1 MNTSGIHFSF
11 LLYQS
16 YLAGRNDWDP
26 VHTTRDTTVERT
38 LHDLAYALGEMDRTK
53 SCMGVEGTLK
63 KRSEVLEVA
72 REYLQL
78 DEDLVVEP

>member
-16 YLAGRNDWDP
+16 YLAGRNDWVP

-38 LHDLAYALGEMDRTK
+38 LHDLAYAMGEMDRTQ
-53 SCMGVEGTLK
+53 SCMGGEGTLK
-63 KRSEVLEVA
+63 KRSEVMA
-72 REYLQL
+72 AA
-78 DEDLVVEP
+78 